1 MDQKQYRDLKDMID
15 GGGAGQMGDTFQGGG
30 LLSILANAFAKPY
43 GSEDPVRKRERM
55 KAFGLLGDDIP
66 KPVQVQ
72 PVMRTRQ
79 QVVPTYGADAGMVAT
94 NRAMNMP
101 YNQTQAM
108 PGYNTPAPN
117 PVAEMPLRQPA
128 TGYTYGQPTVEEMRK
143 ALGRKFPNHD
153 FSEFDL
159 SAPSDDVFI
168 KRLYEG
174 HILGANGD
182 QSPSMDRT
190 MMIGVLARAGLD
202 RSHLEELPT
211 SALQGLYRNQ
221 MSRNPR
227 AYGRGM

>member
-72 PVMRTRQ
+72 PVMRTRR
-79 QVVPTYGADAGMVAT
+79 QVVPTYGADAGMAAT

-117 PVAEMPLRQPA
+117 PVAEMPATSFMDKMRTAPKSQPVPFG
-128 TGYTYGQPTVEEMRK
+128 GYQQPTPYTDMM
-143 ALGRKFPNHD
+143 
-153 FSEFDL
+153 
-159 SAPSDDVFI
+159 
-168 KRLYEG
+168 KRLSEMG
-174 HILGANGD
+174 IDVN
-182 QSPSMDRT
+182 SM
-190 MMIGVLARAGLD
+190 
-202 RSHLEELPT
+202 
-211 SALQGLYRNQ
+211 SAEQLQNL
-221 MSRNPR
+221 MSL
-227 AYGRGM
+227 YGRGGPFAYGMGR

>member
-72 PVMRTRQ
+72 PVMRTRK
-79 QVVPTYGADAGMVAT
+79 QVVPTYGADAGVTAT

-108 PGYNTPAPN
+108 PGYNTPAAN
-117 PVAEMPLRQPA
+117 PIADMPAMDFMDKLRSTPTDPQVPFGGYQQPSP
-128 TGYTYGQPTVEEMRK
+128 GVDM
-143 ALGRKFPNHD
+143 L
-153 FSEFDL
+153 
-159 SAPSDDVFI
+159 
-168 KRLYEG
+168 KRLREMG
-174 HILGANGD
+174 IDISSMSQEQL
-182 QSPSMDRT
+182 QSLMSMY
-190 MMIGVLARAGLD
+190 V
-202 RSHLEELPT
+202 
-211 SALQGLYRNQ
+211 
-221 MSRNPR
+221 
-227 AYGRGM
+227 RGGPFNYKGGM